1 MSHRHDPR
9 RYAPSPSDERTP
21 RQSAHNRE
29 DFPREG
35 SFAKESGFGHV
46 PGQRWGGGY
55 GGDAAYPDGP
65 PSGRGFTGSDFG
77 PARDPRHDSPVHNAH
92 GTDMGMGERLDP
104 GPHFG
109 KGPKGYKRSD
119 ARIHEDVCD
128 AIAQQGHIDATSV
141 EVKVVSGIVTLRG
154 TVHERHDKRGL
165 EQLVEHVR
173 GVEDVHNEVRLA
185 RSGAATERSG
195 AGTGRGGEGNPR
207 SGAENDRSEAT
218 REHSDERPTEAKDAR
233 SLRS

>member
-1 MSHRHDPR
+1 MSHRNDPR
-9 RYAPSPSDERTP
+9 RSAPSPNDERTP

-29 DFPREG
+29 DYPREG

-55 GGDAAYPDGP
+55 GGDASYPDGP

-77 PARDPRHDSPVHNAH
+77 PARDARHAPAGHAAP

-128 AIAQQGHIDATSV
+128 AIANQGHIDATSV
-141 EVKVVSGIVTLRG
+141 EVKVASGIVTLIG

-185 RSGAATERSG
+185 RSGAVAERSG
-195 AGTGRGGEGNPR
+195 AT
-207 SGAENDRSEAT
+207 SE
-218 REHSDERPTEAKDAR
+218 RNEERPPEAKDAK